1 MPAPH
6 TPLPPSDSLHAPDTA
21 LAVRGTRWLAVGS
34 LLGLIV
40 LGLAWEL
47 WLAPLRE
54 GGSWWVIKVL
64 PLTVPLAGL
73 LKNRMYTYRWVSLL
87 VWLYF
92 TEGVVR
98 ATSESGLSM
107 WLAIIEVL
115 LCIALFAACA
125 LHVRMRLRA
134 AGKEAVAADVA
145 SATEAAA
152 SRAAQP

>member
-1 MPAPH
+1 MSLS
-6 TPLPPSDSLHAPDTA
+6 TTSSSPLPIPESPGATP
-21 LAVRGTRWLAVGS
+21 AVRLTRWLAVGS

-54 GGSWWVIKVL
+54 GGSWWALKVL

-92 TEGVVR
+92 TEGAVR
-98 ATSESGLSM
+98 ATSESGLSAL
-107 WLAIIEVL
+107 LALGQVL
-115 LCIALFAACA
+115 LCVALFIACA

-145 SATEAAA
+145 SATA
-152 SRAAQP
+152 SSSSSAP